1 MNRPFVDP
9 PTFRLP
15 APDTSRDGQPVGMAY
30 YLRLQAE
37 RRRLS
42 DGLARLNTAFDGLEY
57 RVGRVEIITAQI
69 AEGLFGPA
77 AKTNAL

>member
-37 RRRLS
+37 RRMG
-42 DGLARLNTAFDGLEY
+42 DNLAKLTGAFDRLDRRAARIELMLS
-57 RVGRVEIITAQI
+57 EIATAI
-69 AEGLFGPA
+69 FGPA